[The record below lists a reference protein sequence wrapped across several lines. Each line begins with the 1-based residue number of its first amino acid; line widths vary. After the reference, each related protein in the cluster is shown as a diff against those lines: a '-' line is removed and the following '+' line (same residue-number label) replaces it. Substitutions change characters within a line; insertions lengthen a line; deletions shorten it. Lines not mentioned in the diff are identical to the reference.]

1 VSGLFSAWYLPVKV
15 LFGSF
20 SSITV
25 LGGGVEVQMRALAR
39 ELGKLGVEVELF
51 DPWKRYDLKQY
62 AFFHLFGSHVGTYH
76 LGRSIHGLG
85 MRLIVTPVFYSR
97 HSPAR
102 VAAAVGIAGK
112 VRQRGGFWTEHMF
125 CKELCDMAELVLP
138 DTKDEMEMLARGFGV
153 PREKMHELP
162 NGVEERF
169 AAATPELFIQ
179 EYRLKDFVLY
189 VGHIGPARKNVFP
202 MLKALKTLGV
212 PAVLIGP
219 VSETGYAKQ
228 CMKLVADTPT
238 MKVLPGLD
246 PDSPLLASAYAAC
259 DTFVLPSLYE
269 TPGLAGL
276 EAGLAGAK
284 VCITRHGGTQ
294 EYFSE
299 HATYLEPA
307 SEESILNAIK
317 QTLTRKKDS
326 ALRDR
331 IRENYLWP
339 RAGETLAAIYK
350 SATPQ

>member
-1 VSGLFSAWYLPVKV
+1 MRV

-20 SSITV
+20 SAITV

-39 ELGKLGVEVELF
+39 ELGKLEVEVELF
-51 DPWKRYDLKQY
+51 DPWKRYDLKDY
-62 AFFHLFGSHVGTYH
+62 TFFHLFGSHVGTYH
-76 LGRSIHGLG
+76 LGRSMHGLG

-97 HSPAR
+97 HSPTR
-102 VAAAVGIAGK
+102 VATAVGIAGK

-138 DTKDEMEMLARGFGV
+138 DTKDEMDMLARGFGV
-153 PREKMHELP
+153 PAGKMRELP

-169 AAATPELFIQ
+169 ANASPDLFAK
-179 EYRLKDFVLY
+179 EYGLKGFVLY

-202 MLKALKTLGV
+202 MLKAVKALGV
-212 PAVLIGP
+212 PTVLIGP
-219 VSETGYAKQ
+219 VSETGYANQ
-228 CMKLVADTPT
+228 CMKLIAETPSI
-238 MKVLPGLD
+238 KVIPGLA
-246 PDSPLLASAYAAC
+246 PDSPMLESAYAAC

-269 TPGLAGL
+269 TPGLAAL

-284 VCITRHGGTQ
+284 VCITRYGGTQ
-294 EYFSE
+294 EYFADQ
-299 HATYLEPA
+299 ATYLEPA
-307 SEESILNAIK
+307 SEESITNAIK

-326 ALRDR
+326 ALRER

-350 SATPQ
+350 SATQS